1 MQENWILKTSDFQS
15 KLETFAEIKKNS
27 KDISIFG
34 YEKSEISNLY
44 AKKYYEDKHVDSL
57 LIGEKGK
64 RHYILIKDFN
74 TFMYG

>member
-1 MQENWILKTSDFQS
+1 MP
-15 KLETFAEIKKNS
+15 
-27 KDISIFG
+27 
-34 YEKSEISNLY
+34 
-44 AKKYYEDKHVDSL
+44 KYYEDKHVDSL